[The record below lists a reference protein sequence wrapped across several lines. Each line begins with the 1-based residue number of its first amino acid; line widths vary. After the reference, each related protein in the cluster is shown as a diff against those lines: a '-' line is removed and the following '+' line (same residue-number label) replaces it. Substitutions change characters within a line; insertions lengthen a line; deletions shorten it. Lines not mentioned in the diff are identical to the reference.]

1 MQIATR
7 IAGEKFVFL
16 SKFAILSMAFSLL
29 KKTFLSVRYLKG
41 VKTKTLVSIVIGGIL
56 GTFAD
61 VNGDDTPA
69 APAVA
74 IATAPLAPTA
84 PTASS
89 PSAPAP
95 PTGLRVTAPSPAT
108 LAAIPPD
115 SPGGY
120 YTNGTT
126 RGCYININSPY
137 WATNQSYDGLVYRHT
152 TNSFHMNPPK
162 TGTNQ

>member
-1 MQIATR
+1 MKA
-7 IAGEKFVFL
+7 
-16 SKFAILSMAFSLL
+16 
-29 KKTFLSVRYLKG
+29 
-41 VKTKTLVSIVIGGIL
+41 KTLISIIIAGIL
-56 GTFAD
+56 GTLAD
-61 VNGDDTPA
+61 VNGGNTPV

-74 IATAPLAPTA
+74 IPKAPRAPTA
-84 PTASS
+84 PIASS
-89 PSAPAP
+89 PGAPGQ
-95 PTGLRVTAPSPAT
+95 PTGLRVTAASPAT

-137 WATNQSYDGLVYRHT
+137 WATNQSYGDLVYRHR
-152 TNSFHMNPPK
+152 TNSFSLNPPK

>member
-1 MQIATR
+1 LQDANGAAR
-7 IAGEKFVFL
+7 GKSVFPN
-16 SKFAILSMAFSLL
+16 KFAILWGGIFIAKKQAFWIEINM
-29 KKTFLSVRYLKG
+29 
-41 VKTKTLVSIVIGGIL
+41 KTKILISIIAAGIL
-56 GTFAD
+56 GTLAD
-61 VNGDDTPA
+61 VNGGNTLV

-74 IATAPLAPTA
+74 IPIVPHALTAPI
-84 PTASS
+84 ASS
-89 PSAPAP
+89 PGAPGP
-95 PTGLRVTAPSPAT
+95 PTGLRVTAASPAT

-137 WATNQSYDGLVYRHT
+137 WATNQSYGDLVYIHT